1 MTSMSWLFESAAAP
15 RSSAGEIIRDHR
27 ARIALEERERAERR
41 RLELAEQQSDLS
53 SPETRIRTWEK
64 VHELRLP
71 TDPDHP
77 ILDVIAVA
85 TRLTI
90 EQVREEQDAR
100 AAARRRVAAQPR

>member
-1 MTSMSWLFESAAAP
+1 MTSMSWLFQSATQP

-27 ARIALEERERAERR
+27 TRIALEEHEKAERR
-41 RLELAEQQSDLS
+41 RLELAEQRSELS
-53 SPETRIRTWEK
+53 TPEMRIRTWEK
-64 VHELRLP
+64 VHDLRLP

-90 EQVREEQDAR
+90 GQVREEQDAR
-100 AAARRRVAAQPR
+100 AARRRIPAQAR